1 MSVAHKN
8 VGFLIGRYLQ
18 GLLNERHVHQS
29 WLYFQQFFDLHYQA
43 KENAEIIN
51 LGIGN
56 LWRLAVDC
64 AESDVLPCVHRA
76 PIEKDGNV
84 RLLLIC

>member
-1 MSVAHKN
+1 MIPEIREKLFKLYDGHIE
-8 VGFLIGRYLQ
+8 GFEDFLKEY
-18 GLLNERHVHQS
+18 
-29 WLYFQQFFDLHYQA
+29 FFDLHYQA

-64 AESDVLPCVHRA
+64 AESDLLPCVHRA
-76 PIEKDGNV
+76 PIEKDGKV